1 MSTVPLNKPK
11 KRGRGR
17 PRSEDKLLIDS
28 ERQQFKLKS
37 RIIEVSVEAIETI
50 YSLMMDS
57 SAPPQVRAGNAKV
70 ILELSSELHKQLIES
85 EAAEAEENNDSV
97 ENAQEN
103 KEEEVI
109 DTASIIDW
117 GDFKKV
123 EG

>member
-1 MSTVPLNKPK
+1 MSTTPLNKPK

-50 YSLMMDS
+50 YSLMMDK

-85 EAAEAEENNDSV
+85 ESAETGEINDSV
-97 ENAQEN
+97 EDTQEN
-103 KEEEVI
+103 KEEAI

>member
-1 MSTVPLNKPK
+1 MSATPLNKPK
-11 KRGRGR
+11 RRGRGR

-50 YSLMMDS
+50 YSLMMDK

-85 EAAEAEENNDSV
+85 EAVEVEENNDSV
-97 ENAQEN
+97 EETQAI
-103 KEEEVI
+103 KEENI

>member
-1 MSTVPLNKPK
+1 MSTTPLNKPK

-85 EAAEAEENNDSV
+85 EAAEVEENNDSEDV
-97 ENAQEN
+97 QEN
-103 KEEEVI
+103 KEEVI

>member
-1 MSTVPLNKPK
+1 MSTTPLNKPK

-85 EAAEAEENNDSV
+85 EASDLEDSSEVVEDKPEEP
-97 ENAQEN
+97 
-103 KEEEVI
+103 EEKGVVVNF
-109 DTASIIDW
+109 
-117 GDFKKV
+117 G
-123 EG
+123 G

>member
-1 MSTVPLNKPK
+1 MSTTPLNKPK

-37 RIIEVSVEAIETI
+37 RIIEVSVDAIETI
-50 YSLMMDS
+50 YSLMMDKS
-57 SAPPQVRAGNAKV
+57 SPSQVRAGNAKV

-85 EAAEAEENNDSV
+85 EAAEVEEIIDSV
-97 ENAQEN
+97 EDTQEN
-103 KEEEVI
+103 KEESI

>member
-1 MSTVPLNKPK
+1 MSTTPLNKPK

-50 YSLMMDS
+50 YSLMMDK

-85 EAAEAEENNDSV
+85 EAADTEELQEEIQDEVVEEAP
-97 ENAQEN
+97 
-103 KEEEVI
+103 KFTVI
-109 DTASIIDW
+109 TAE
-117 GDFKKV
+117 FK
-123 EG
+123 G

>member
-1 MSTVPLNKPK
+1 MSTTPLNKTK

-85 EAAEAEENNDSV
+85 EAAEVEEIIDSV
-97 ENAQEN
+97 DDTQEN
-103 KEEEVI
+103 KEEV

>member
-1 MSTVPLNKPK
+1 MSTTPLNKPK

-37 RIIEVSVEAIETI
+37 RIIEVSVDAIETI
-50 YSLMMDS
+50 YTLMMDKA
-57 SAPPQVRAGNAKV
+57 APPQVRAGNAKV

-85 EAAEAEENNDSV
+85 EAAEVEDNNDSEDV
-97 ENAQEN
+97 QEN
-103 KEEEVI
+103 KEEVI
-109 DTASIIDW
+109 DTTSIIDW
-117 GDFKKV
+117 GDFKKA

>member
-1 MSTVPLNKPK
+1 MSTTPLNKPK

-85 EAAEAEENNDSV
+85 EAAETEEINDLV
-97 ENAQEN
+97 EDIQEN
-103 KEEEVI
+103 KEEVI

>member
-1 MSTVPLNKPK
+1 MSTTPLNKPK

-50 YSLMMDS
+50 YSLMMDK

-85 EAAEAEENNDSV
+85 EAAETEENNDSV
-97 ENAQEN
+97 EDTQEN
-103 KEEEVI
+103 KEEVI

>member
-1 MSTVPLNKPK
+1 MSTTPLNKPK

-50 YSLMMDS
+50 YSLMMDK

-85 EAAEAEENNDSV
+85 EAAEVEENNDSV
-97 ENAQEN
+97 EDTQEN
-103 KEEEVI
+103 KEEVI

>member
-1 MSTVPLNKPK
+1 MAVQVKPK
-11 KRGRGR
+11 RKRGR

-85 EAAEAEENNDSV
+85 EAAEVEENNGPEDV
-97 ENAQEN
+97 QEN
-103 KEEEVI
+103 KEEVV

>member
-1 MSTVPLNKPK
+1 MSTTPLNKPK

-50 YSLMMDS
+50 YSLMMDK

-85 EAAEAEENNDSV
+85 EAAETEENNDLI
-97 ENAQEN
+97 EDIQEN
-103 KEEEVI
+103 KEEVI

>member
-1 MSTVPLNKPK
+1 MAVQVKPK
-11 KRGRGR
+11 RKRGR

-85 EAAEAEENNDSV
+85 EAAEVEENNDSEDV
-97 ENAQEN
+97 QEN
-103 KEEEVI
+103 KEEVI
-109 DTASIIDW
+109 DTVSIIDW

>member
-1 MSTVPLNKPK
+1 MSTTPLNKPK

-50 YSLMMDS
+50 YSLMMDKS
-57 SAPPQVRAGNAKV
+57 SPSQVRAGNAKV

-85 EAAEAEENNDSV
+85 EAAEVEEIIDSV
-97 ENAQEN
+97 EDTQEN
-103 KEEEVI
+103 KEEVI

-123 EG
+123 GG

>member
-1 MSTVPLNKPK
+1 MAVQVKPK
-11 KRGRGR
+11 RKRGR

-85 EAAEAEENNDSV
+85 EAAEVEENIDSA
-97 ENAQEN
+97 EDTQEN
-103 KEEEVI
+103 KEEVI

>member
-1 MSTVPLNKPK
+1 MSSTPLNKPK

-50 YSLMMDS
+50 YMLMMDKA
-57 SAPPQVRAGNAKV
+57 APPQVRAGNAKV

-97 ENAQEN
+97 EDAQEN
-103 KEEEVI
+103 KEEVI

>member
-1 MSTVPLNKPK
+1 MSTTPLNKPK

-85 EAAEAEENNDSV
+85 EAAEVEENIDSA
-97 ENAQEN
+97 EDTQEN
-103 KEEEVI
+103 KEEVI

>member
-1 MSTVPLNKPK
+1 MSTTPLNKPK

-50 YSLMMDS
+50 YSLMMDK

-70 ILELSSELHKQLIES
+70 ILELSSELHKQLLAS
-85 EAAEAEENNDSV
+85 EAAELEESD
-97 ENAQEN
+97 
-103 KEEEVI
+103 EVI
-109 DTASIIDW
+109 QEQTDEPEEKGIVVNF
-117 GDFKKV
+117 G
-123 EG
+123 G

>member
-1 MSTVPLNKPK
+1 MSTTPLNKPK

-85 EAAEAEENNDSV
+85 EAAEVEEIIDSV
-97 ENAQEN
+97 EDTQEN
-103 KEEEVI
+103 KEEAI

>member
-1 MSTVPLNKPK
+1 MAVQVKPK
-11 KRGRGR
+11 RKRGR

-57 SAPPQVRAGNAKV
+57 SAPPQVRAGNAKM

-85 EAAEAEENNDSV
+85 EAAEVEENNDSEDV
-97 ENAQEN
+97 QEN
-103 KEEEVI
+103 KEEVI

>member
-1 MSTVPLNKPK
+1 MSTTPLNKPK

-50 YSLMMDS
+50 YSLMMDK

-85 EAAEAEENNDSV
+85 EAAETEEINDSA
-97 ENAQEN
+97 EDTQEN
-103 KEEEVI
+103 KEEVI

>member
-1 MSTVPLNKPK
+1 MSTTPLNKPK

-50 YSLMMDS
+50 YSLMMDK

-85 EAAEAEENNDSV
+85 EAAEVEENNDSEDV
-97 ENAQEN
+97 QEN
-103 KEEEVI
+103 KEEVI
-109 DTASIIDW
+109 DTTSIIDW

>member
-1 MSTVPLNKPK
+1 MSTIPLNKPK

-85 EAAEAEENNDSV
+85 EAAEVEENSDSA
-97 ENAQEN
+97 EATQEN
-103 KEEEVI
+103 KEEAI

-123 EG
+123 GG